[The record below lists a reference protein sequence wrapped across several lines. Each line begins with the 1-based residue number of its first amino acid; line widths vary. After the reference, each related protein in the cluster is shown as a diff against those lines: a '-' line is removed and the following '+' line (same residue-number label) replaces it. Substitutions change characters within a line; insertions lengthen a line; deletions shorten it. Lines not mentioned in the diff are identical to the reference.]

1 MTVKVVIIKKSR
13 FSGVP
18 IIIQFFCIVQVNLVL
33 RVVNANLRAKVYK
46 SCKAKTTFSLSSD
59 YHRGI
64 PSYKTYLNHTNSTSV
79 CLARFIYV

>member
-59 YHRGI
+59 YHRV
-64 PSYKTYLNHTNSTSV
+64 YLVIKLISITLTA
-79 CLARFIYV
+79 LACA